1 MDFRGLLICYTR
13 GSPEYYTVEKNSV
26 AICLGSIH
34 NLTGLNGK
42 VIVNNLTGRLELLL
56 FLPTLLVNNKEQ
68 C

>member
-34 NLTGLNGK
+34 NLTGLLLPK
-42 VIVNNLTGRLELLL
+42 VTSSMFGLKSVLLHA
-56 FLPTLLVNNKEQ
+56 
-68 C
+68 